1 MIGAMLLAILTATA
15 AGLPI
20 AVAADRSSRG
30 LRLIAEG
37 FLFGSGF
44 AALAMYF
51 IALSG
56 IRWSLLAA
64 LVTLLLCSTVALFV
78 AARTGGSR
86 EERECPAVAPSAR
99 LLAVAADLTTALM
112 VLGYSIY
119 ATAASPWEWD
129 YWAIWGLKARVYMLH
144 GGIDWEF
151 IRSPWN
157 SFIHADYP
165 PLVPLLYDF
174 ALLFQDG
181 WNDLWLGLLTVAF
194 VVASLL
200 VVRHAV
206 REATGSPL
214 IAAVAT
220 LAGTGAALT
229 RWVGM
234 AEAPLIAFA
243 TAGMLLL
250 WRGVRL
256 DRDASLRAGAL
267 LLGFAALTKNE
278 GLSLIV
284 AATVAVAVSG
294 VPRRRLLQLWPAYVL
309 ASAWQVVKFALR
321 LHTDLFEGD
330 TGARIVDKFRG
341 VAKVFEA
348 LAQNP
353 PDQPLYW
360 FALVLALLLGWRY
373 VAREARV
380 LSVTVALQLLFY
392 VGSYV
397 VTPHDVFWHVANSWA
412 RLLGQVA
419 LLLTAVAAMALSR
432 ELTESPVH
440 GDRDEEPVAR

>member
-1 MIGAMLLAILTATA
+1 MILAILTVTA

-30 LRLIAEG
+30 LRLLAEG

-44 AALAMYF
+44 AALSMYF
-51 IALSG
+51 ITLSG

-64 LVTLLLCSTVALFV
+64 LATLLLFSAIALFV
-78 AARTGGSR
+78 AGRTGGPPR
-86 EERECPAVAPSAR
+86 RRGTPVVAPASR
-99 LLAVAADLTTALM
+99 MLAVAADLTTALM
-112 VLGYSIY
+112 VAGYSIY

-129 YWAIWGLKARVYMLH
+129 YWAIWGLKARTYLLH

-165 PLVPLLYDF
+165 PLVPLFYDF

-181 WNDLWLGLLTVAF
+181 WNDLWLGMITVAF
-194 VVASLL
+194 VVAALL
-200 VVRHAV
+200 VVRHTV
-206 REATGSPL
+206 GEATGSPS

-243 TAGMLLL
+243 TAGVLLL

-267 LLGFAALTKNE
+267 LLGFASLTKNE
-278 GLSLIV
+278 GLSLLV
-284 AATVAVAVSG
+284 AATVAVALSG
-294 VPRRRLLQLWPAYVL
+294 AARRKLLQLWPGYLLTVT
-309 ASAWQVVKFALR
+309 WQVVKFG
-321 LHTDLFEGD
+321 LHLQTDLFEGD
-330 TGARIVDKFRG
+330 TGARIVDKTRS
-341 VAKVFEA
+341 VTKVFEA
-348 LAQNP
+348 LGQNP

-373 VAREARV
+373 VAGEGRV
-380 LSVTVALQLLFY
+380 LSVTIALQLLFY

-419 LLLTAVAAMALSR
+419 LLLTAVAALALAR
-432 ELTESPVH
+432 DLTEAPIE
-440 GDRDEEPVAR
+440 GDRNEEPAAR